1 MFNITYDEKKE
12 ILNLCSRYLDLD
24 EEDHKYYGDKI
35 VIMNHTDDSV
45 GFNGLV
51 AFMVFGYIQCKA
63 IFENHQRQGWKL
75 TDTIMEQEYKD
86 WRDYSHLENEGV
98 K

>member
-1 MFNITYDEKKE
+1 MDKNKKE

-24 EEDHKYYGDKI
+24 EEDHQYYEDKI

-45 GFNGLV
+45 GFHGQV

-63 IFENHQRQGWKL
+63 IFENHARQGWEL
-75 TDTIMEQEYKD
+75 TDTIMEQEYTD

-98 K
+98 DMNS